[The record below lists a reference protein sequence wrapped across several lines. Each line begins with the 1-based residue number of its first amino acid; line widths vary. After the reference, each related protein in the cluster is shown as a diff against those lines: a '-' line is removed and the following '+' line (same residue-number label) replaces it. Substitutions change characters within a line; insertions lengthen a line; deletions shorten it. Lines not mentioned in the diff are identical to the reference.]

1 MSCVGQYGCRKLVTD
16 LELQMSDKVWSR
28 LREIGD
34 TFNPAAIAA
43 TRELLAPL
51 ALRPQDVGA
60 VVERDLPYG
69 SDPRH
74 RLDVFCLP
82 GSAALRPA
90 VVFVH
95 GGGFAMG
102 DKGDAAAAFYNN
114 CGAWA
119 VREGFVGVTMT
130 YRHAPAHTWPAGA
143 ADVAAAVGWL
153 RANLQRFQGDP
164 ERIVLVGQSAG
175 GAHVAGYL
183 ARHGSAGGDVP
194 AVAAVVFMSGI
205 FEPDMFERN
214 PMHEVYFGA
223 DRSVYSQRSTVLALA
238 ATNAPC
244 LFTISE
250 FDPAQF
256 QRQLAAVFAARTA
269 LHGRC
274 PEVMYLPGHNHV
286 SPPMHLGG
294 RFDVMGCRLADYVR
308 RVTVHT

>member
-1 MSCVGQYGCRKLVTD
+1 MS
-16 LELQMSDKVWSR
+16 EEVWER
-28 LREIGD
+28 LRAVGA

-51 ALRPQDVGA
+51 ALRPEDVGA
-60 VVERDLPYG
+60 VVERDLAYG

-74 RLDVFCLP
+74 RLDVFRSPC
-82 GSAALRPA
+82 ATELRPV

-102 DKGDAAAAFYNN
+102 DKGDAGSAFYNN

-119 VREGFVGVTMT
+119 VRERFVGVTMT

-143 ADVAAAVGWL
+143 ADVAAAVAWL
-153 RANLQRFQGDP
+153 HTNIERFQGDRS
-164 ERIVLVGQSAG
+164 RIVLVGQSAG
-175 GAHVAGYL
+175 GAHVAGCL
-183 ARHGSAGGDVP
+183 SRHGSAVGEMP
-194 AVAAVVFMSGI
+194 AVAAAVFMSGI

-214 PMHEVYFGA
+214 PMHEVYFGT
-223 DRSVYSQRSTVLALA
+223 DRSVYSQRSTVFALA
-238 ATNAPC
+238 AANIPC

-250 FDPAQF
+250 FDPPQF

-269 LHGRC
+269 LQGRC
-274 PEVMYLPGHNHV
+274 PEVMYLAGHNHV

-294 RFDVMGCRLADYVR
+294 RFDATGKQLADYVR
-308 RVTVHT
+308 RVTLRT